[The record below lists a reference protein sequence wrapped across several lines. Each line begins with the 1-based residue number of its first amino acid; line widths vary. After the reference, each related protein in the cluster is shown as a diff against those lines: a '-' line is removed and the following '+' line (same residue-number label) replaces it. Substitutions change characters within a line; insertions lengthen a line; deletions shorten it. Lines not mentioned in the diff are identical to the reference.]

1 MSAAEKVRVIINYLR
16 LWRMSIGDLALK
28 WIIMAEGLH
37 KVLKKKRV
45 RELLSKLLEDTNI
58 LDIYTKEIE
67 KRGIAGT
74 TITLT
79 IQGEL
84 KELREKE
91 LLFGGFNQYADIKQL
106 NLRQCY

>member
-1 MSAAEKVRVIINYLR
+1 
-16 LWRMSIGDLALK
+16 MSIEDLAFK
-28 WIIMAEGLH
+28 QITIAKGLR
-37 KVLKKKRV
+37 KALKKKRV

-67 KRGIAGT
+67 KRGIAGASVA
-74 TITLT
+74 LT

-91 LLFGGFNQYADIKQL
+91 LLFSGFNQYADIKQL
-106 NLRQCY
+106 NLRQYY